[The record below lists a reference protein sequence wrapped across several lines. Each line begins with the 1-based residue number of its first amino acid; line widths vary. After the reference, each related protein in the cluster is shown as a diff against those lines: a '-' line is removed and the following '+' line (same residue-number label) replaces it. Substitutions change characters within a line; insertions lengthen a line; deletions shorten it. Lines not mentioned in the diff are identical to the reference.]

1 MADYNEKRAHMI
13 FKRLKA
19 CGFDVEIY
27 KQRFGEL
34 TDAERI
40 NYNKFYGGFKMI

>member
-1 MADYNEKRAHMI
+1 MTIKIEIQAHII

-19 CGFDVEIY
+19 CAFNVEIY

-34 TDAERI
+34 TDSEKS
-40 NYNKFYGGFKMI
+40 NYNKFYGSYFKI

>member
-1 MADYNEKRAHMI
+1 MVDYNKKRAHMI

-19 CGFDVEIY
+19 CGFNVEIY

-34 TDAERI
+34 NDEERA
-40 NYNKFYGGFKMI
+40 NYNRFYGNFEII